1 MTELDVTQTADLLRF
16 AEEVGRELRGADAA
30 QWRGRMD
37 SRYDECEQA
46 LRWFLDRDRADEGL
60 RLALALV
67 DYWQFSDRISD
78 GREWLDRVLK
88 ARTTEDVLRAEVLF
102 QAGLLAFW
110 QGDDEAARTLHRR
123 SLDLARMLGDPTEIA
138 LALTGVAR
146 VELRTDLDRARALC
160 LEALDTVAGTDD
172 VRGRS
177 SAFHVLGVAAQMSRE
192 FPEARDWMSRRLD
205 LARQMGD
212 LRAVAGEAGNLS
224 VVELELGNHGRAKE
238 LALEGLRLADQC
250 GDAWMIP
257 YDLNGLAAIDV
268 KTGNHERAVKLLAAA
283 NRIVT
288 QQGAAWPP
296 DEGPLFERSRATA
309 AQALSPAAFERAWS
323 EGQAMSMADAVTYG
337 LGSA

>member
-110 QGDDEAARTLHRR
+110 Q
-123 SLDLARMLGDPTEIA
+123 
-138 LALTGVAR
+138 
-146 VELRTDLDRARALC
+146 ELRTDLDRARALC